1 MTALDSELEAQIED
15 IQAEFAERFRRG
27 HPVDL
32 DWFLARVLDVEVQ
45 RLRALDPSLGDA
57 PPELLFLL
65 CGMSPQPL
73 FVSIM
78 VQKPRRVCL
87 VASRTDAGRRAADE
101 IEQRLDELRQ
111 RGHIECRVEHRVEI
125 AASDPAQGYV
135 ELRKAIDQTRQKH
148 QVENLRKVRLDI
160 TGGKKTMVAAAYL
173 VAAELGIATT
183 YVDSDAYDERARQPV
198 PCTSEIRTLEDPVG
212 AFRLRDL
219 DAARNQALA
228 LDLAGAARRLHEV
241 AEALRLSRLPPPVS
255 VERIDA
261 AAARCDELAAW
272 QDGRFL
278 QTTIGSPI
286 LDQLRGAWSVP
297 PGRNRLKTFAKH
309 DPKSLVAFAIDRLA
323 WSKVLAPVQTTAAF
337 LRAYSSVEVAL
348 DGLVEAQLHHR
359 RWCPE
364 KKLDG
369 WRDLDKHLAA
379 KGANVHELLSEKLG
393 AQYST
398 LRAEDV
404 RNHRNALV
412 HGIEELDPRTSSVYL
427 EQNHAAE
434 LLETIRRT
442 LEVGPLPSTDEHAEA
457 IRSSLAEVERLLT
470 PSAE

>member
-1 MTALDSELEAQIED
+1 MTAYDPELRERVDD
-15 IQAEFAERFRRG
+15 IQAEFADRFRRRESI
-27 HPVDL
+27 DL

-78 VQKPRRVCL
+78 VQRPRQVRL
-87 VASRTDAGRRAADE
+87 VASQTEAGRRAADE
-101 IEQRLDELRQ
+101 IEQRLEDLR
-111 RGHIECRVEHRVEI
+111 RLGRIDCRIERRVEI
-125 AASDPAQGYV
+125 AASDPARGYV
-135 ELRKAIDQTRQKH
+135 ELRAAIRESQREH
-148 QVENLRKVRLDI
+148 QVEDLRRVRLDI

-183 YVDSDAYDERARQPV
+183 YVDSDAYDEQARQPV
-198 PCTSEIRTLEDPVG
+198 PCTSEIRTLEDPIG

-219 DAARNQALA
+219 DAARNDARG
-228 LDLAGAARRLHEV
+228 LDLAGAARRLREV
-241 AEALRLSRLPPPVS
+241 TAALRSSRLPPPVPI
-255 VERIDA
+255 EQIET

-278 QTTIGSPI
+278 ETTIGGSI

-297 PGRNRLKTFAKH
+297 PGRNRLKTFAKD

-323 WSKVLAPVQTTAAF
+323 WSKVLAPIQTMAAF

-364 KKLDG
+364 KKLNG

-379 KGANVHELLSEKLG
+379 KGANVHEFLSEKLG

-398 LRAEDV
+398 LRADDV

-427 EQNHAAE
+427 EQDHAAE

-442 LEVGPLPSTDEHAEA
+442 LGVGPLPSIDEHAKA

-470 PSAE
+470 A